1 MACKIF
7 LDTNIIVDYCLA
19 SREGHQNAIEL
30 IAEVDDF
37 YLQAFISESVVN
49 TTTYLIQKI
58 FSTEEMKR
66 LILDL
71 TSFIRILPCS
81 NAIIEEAYQN
91 AKNDLE
97 DAVLYQIAL
106 HGKADYFV
114 TSDIKDFKKFVHPS
128 LPVVSAKRMLEI
140 LKS

>member
-7 LDTNIIVDYCLA
+7 FDTNIIVDYCLA

-30 IAEVDDF
+30 MTKIDDF

-58 FSTEEMKR
+58 ISIEEIKR
-66 LILDL
+66 LIIDL
-71 TSFIRILPCS
+71 TSVIHILPCS
-81 NAIIEEAYQN
+81 NKIIEEAYQR

-106 HGKADYFV
+106 HGKMDYFI
-114 TSDIKDFKKFVHPS
+114 TSNIKDFKKIEHPL
-128 LPVVSAKRMLEI
+128 LPVVSAK
-140 LKS
+140 KNVGYS